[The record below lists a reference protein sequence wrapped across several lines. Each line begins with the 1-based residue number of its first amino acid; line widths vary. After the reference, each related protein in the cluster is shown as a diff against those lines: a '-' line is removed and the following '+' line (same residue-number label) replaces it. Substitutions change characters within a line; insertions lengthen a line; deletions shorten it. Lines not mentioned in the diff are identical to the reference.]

1 MNLDISFCY
10 NLKCKNK
17 KCERN
22 INNLPPYARRIK
34 PELSFCKYEE
44 CEEYRED
51 WRMECPE
58 CKVKAVEQIA
68 FDHNCSNGNC
78 KMIKVKLTQCPSC
91 GRVFK
96 REEI

>member
-34 PELSFCKYEE
+34 PELSFCKYKE
-44 CEEYRED
+44 CEEYRE
-51 WRMECPE
+51 E
-58 CKVKAVEQIA
+58 
-68 FDHNCSNGNC
+68 
-78 KMIKVKLTQCPSC
+78 
-91 GRVFK
+91 
-96 REEI
+96 

>member
-10 NLKCKNK
+10 NLKCKDK

-44 CEEYRED
+44 CEN
-51 WRMECPE
+51 W
-58 CKVKAVEQIA
+58 
-68 FDHNCSNGNC
+68 
-78 KMIKVKLTQCPSC
+78 
-91 GRVFK
+91 
-96 REEI
+96 REEDGTKGSY